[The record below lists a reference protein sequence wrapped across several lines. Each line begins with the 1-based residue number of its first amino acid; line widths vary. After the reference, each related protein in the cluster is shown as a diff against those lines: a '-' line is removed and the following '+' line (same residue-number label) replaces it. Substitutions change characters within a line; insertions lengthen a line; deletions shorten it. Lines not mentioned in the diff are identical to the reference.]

1 MRRDFSI
8 SFPLR
13 FAHCDSAGIAY
24 YPRYFELCD
33 AAVEDWTDFALAATR
48 RTLHFDLGLALPTVS
63 LQATFSA
70 PSYLGDLLGF
80 RLSVL
85 RVGNSS
91 VVLETNV
98 TSAGEQ
104 RLCATQ
110 TLVLMHMNTA
120 KSTPWP
126 ARWRE
131 RLVELQQQESLV

>member
-33 AAVEDWTDFALAATR
+33 AAVEDWTAFALGVTR
-48 RTLHFDLGLALPTVS
+48 RTLHFDLGQALPMVS

-70 PSYLGDLLGF
+70 PSYLGDLLDL

-98 TSAGEQ
+98 TWSGEQ
-104 RLCATQ
+104 PLCATQ
-110 TLVLMHMNTA
+110 TLVLMDMKTA

-126 ARWRE
+126 AQWRE